1 MKKIISKLFVTF
13 AFVFLCVFT
22 LASCG
27 EEDKPYTGTAQ
38 GLVDLIIL
46 PEDRTT
52 VAGDFTVPATVAHGK
67 EKFDVTWTSNNTEL
81 LKFEASTEDA
91 SKVVAKVTLPTD
103 EMKTVD
109 FKATISCNDTTGSKD
124 FKVRIKKY
132 SDPKENFYSFYDN
145 ASKGESY
152 NLSGWVL
159 ALEAYNTQ
167 YSSAS
172 IYLLDESLEGAY
184 YCYSVKMSVDF
195 YNGLKI
201 GSPVTVSATS
211 TVYSGLIET
220 KQSGSIIANK
230 DLAAKTEAEML
241 AAKDISDIFIT
252 ADTKKITYAQSSY
265 VKLTHM
271 KVTKISGVKLD
282 STSIT
287 HSFITLERNGE
298 TVSVAL
304 NKNLMALDS
313 QTAKD
318 LDAEVKKLK
327 VGDYVDVEGL
337 VGWYNGIQLLATKAT
352 IFTAST
358 APDDSGVTKVEPDT
372 PAVTPQPEKP
382 TYPAGTIGL
391 DVTSLGLADSYGNG
405 TKEVSGVSFSWIE
418 MANFG
423 DGIQMRI
430 NSKDA
435 TKFST
440 LWNTV
445 AFDKAIAKIVFT
457 YSSTKD
463 VSYSNTDVL
472 TLNFGTAADALD
484 AEVKVSTVKG
494 TKEYTVTPEGSF
506 TFFKLSLT
514 EAHTYYW
521 DSIVIYFV
529 D

>member
-27 EEDKPYTGTAQ
+27 EDEVKPYTGTAQ

-52 VAGDFTVPATVAHGK
+52 VAGDFTVPATVAHGN

-91 SKVVAKVTLPTD
+91 SRVVAKVTLPTD
-103 EMKTVD
+103 ETKTVD
-109 FKATISCNDTTGSKD
+109 FRATVSCNDTTGSKD
-124 FKVRIKKY
+124 FKIRIKKY
-132 SDPKENFYSFYDN
+132 SDPKETFYSFYDN

-152 NLSGWVL
+152 NLSGWIL

-184 YCYSVKMSVDF
+184 YCYSVKMSLDF

-201 GSPVTVSATS
+201 GSPVTVSVTS
-211 TVYSGLIET
+211 TVYNGLIET
-220 KQSGSIIANK
+220 KSSGSIVANK

-252 ADTKKITYAQSSY
+252 ADSKKITYAQSSY

-282 STSIT
+282 STSTT

-313 QTAKD
+313 QAAKD

-327 VGDYVDVEGL
+327 EGDYVDVEGL

-358 APDDSGVTKVEPDT
+358 AADDSGVVKVDAP
-372 PAVTPQPEKP
+372 VTPKPEPEKP

-391 DVTSLGLADSYGNG
+391 DVTSLGLTNSYGNG
-405 TKEVSGVSFSWIE
+405 SKEVGGVSFSWTEIG
-418 MANFG
+418 NFG
-423 DGIQMRI
+423 NGIQMR
-430 NSKDA
+430 SKDGKISSICNTTA
-435 TKFST
+435 FS
-440 LWNTV
+440 
-445 AFDKAIAKIVFT
+445 KKIAKIVLT
-457 YSSTKD
+457 YNAEKSTYD
-463 VSYSNTDVL
+463 SEVL
-472 TLNFGTAADALD
+472 TFTFGTAADALTS
-484 AEVKVSTVKG
+484 EVKLSSAAG
-494 TKEYTVTPEGSF
+494 TKTYTVTPEGDF
-506 TFFKLSLT
+506 TFFQLKYSA
-514 EAHTYYW
+514 EKGSQYW

>member
-27 EEDKPYTGTAQ
+27 EEEVKPYTGTAQ

-52 VAGDFTVPATVAHGK
+52 VAGDFTVPATVAHGN

-91 SKVVAKVTLPTD
+91 SRVVAKVTLPTD

-109 FKATISCNDTTGSKD
+109 FKATVSCNDTTGSKD

-132 SDPKENFYSFYDN
+132 SDPKETFYSFYDN

-152 NLSGWVL
+152 NLSGWIL
-159 ALEAYNTQ
+159 ALEAYSTQ
-167 YSSAS
+167 YNSAS

-201 GSPVTVSATS
+201 GSPVTVSVTS
-211 TVYSGLIET
+211 TVYNGLIET
-220 KQSGSIIANK
+220 KSSGSIVANK

-241 AAKDISDIFIT
+241 AAKDISNIFIT
-252 ADTKKITYAQSSY
+252 ADSKKITYAQSSY
-265 VKLTHM
+265 AKLTHM

-282 STSIT
+282 STSTT

-313 QTAKD
+313 QAAKD

-352 IFTAST
+352 LFTAST
-358 APDDSGVTKVEPDT
+358 APDDSGVVKVDT
-372 PAVTPQPEKP
+372 PVTSDPEKP
-382 TYPAGTIGL
+382 TYPAGAIGL
-391 DVTSLGLADSYGNG
+391 DVATLELGNKYADGE
-405 TKEVSGVSFSWIE
+405 KVLSGVTIKWIE
-418 MANFG
+418 VGNTGSGLQFRVAEKSSNNKTSTIWNETAF
-423 DGIQMRI
+423 
-430 NSKDA
+430 SK
-435 TKFST
+435 K
-440 LWNTV
+440 
-445 AFDKAIAKIVFT
+445 IAKIELT
-457 YSSTKD
+457 YSSKQK
-463 VSYSNTDVL
+463 VYSNADAL
-472 TLNFGTAADALD
+472 IFSFGNAADALTT
-484 AEVKVSTVKG
+484 EVKLSTVKDQA
-494 TKEYTVTPEGSF
+494 TYTIVPDGDF
-506 TFFKLSLT
+506 TFFQLK
-514 EAHTYYW
+514 HNITYAGYW
-521 DSIVIYFV
+521 DSIVIYLA